1 MTSQAFA
8 ELEATIEK
16 LPPYQLMQ
24 LHLKINQILNTFAP
38 SESQPEKLDPAEAM
52 RLFNAFSGSVSRDI
66 DEKRERVEWRDEK
79 YKTTR

>member
-16 LPPYQLMQ
+16 LPPNQLMQ

-38 SESQPEKLDPAEAM
+38 SESQPEKLDPTETM
-52 RLFNAFSGSVSRDI
+52 RLFNAFSGSVGRDI
-66 DEKRERVEWRDEK
+66 NEKRERVEWRDEK
-79 YKTTR
+79 